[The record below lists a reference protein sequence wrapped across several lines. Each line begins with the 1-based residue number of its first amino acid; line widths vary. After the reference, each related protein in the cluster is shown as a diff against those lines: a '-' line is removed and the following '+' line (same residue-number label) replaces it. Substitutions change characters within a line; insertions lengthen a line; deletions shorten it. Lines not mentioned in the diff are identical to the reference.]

1 MNEQEVL
8 SLFQEIGVIKQGH
21 FKLSSGRHSDIY
33 LQCAIL
39 QQYPELHSRVLQRIA
54 DSILAYQPTVIVGA
68 AVGGV
73 VSSYE
78 LARLVGARGIFAERV
93 DGILKLRRGFELIPE
108 DRVVVIEDVVTT
120 AKTTIEIIDL
130 VKVYDISPKAVA
142 TIVDRRTTASG
153 IDFPFFSAIKVS
165 AQTWTEEEC
174 PLCMKKIPINEPG
187 SRRLKNNAS

>member
-1 MNEQEVL
+1 MKENEVL

-39 QQYPELHSRVLQRIA
+39 QQYPELHSRVLQSIA
-54 DSILAYQPTVIVGA
+54 DSIKSYQPTVIVGA

-78 LARLVGARGIFAERV
+78 LARLVGARSIFTERV
-93 DGILKLRRGFELIPE
+93 DGCLKLRRGFELIPE

-130 VKVYDISPKAVA
+130 VKVYGLIPKAIA
-142 TIVDRRTTASG
+142 TIVDRRATPTG
-153 IDFPFFSAIKVS
+153 IDFPFFSAIKVT
-165 AQTWTEEEC
+165 AQTWLQEEC
-174 PLCMKKIPINEPG
+174 PLCLKKQPIDEPG
-187 SRRLKNNAS
+187 SRRLNK